1 MCLSAD
7 LGAET
12 YGLTRS
18 KELGARSRILFRFMR
33 DWFSCLAVS
42 RWFWSCNHWS
52 AHFAFYIALTFFSTD
67 MELKMVGILLEQS
80 LLISRFVSSTL
91 HDVFFYSADWDVF
104 VCRFWCGICWI
115 DRFERLGARTRIHA
129 ASCGIYFTR
138 QRFCCFIITLIA
150 GNRKFST

>member
-1 MCLSAD
+1 MFLSAD

-18 KELGARSRILFRFMR
+18 KELGACSRILFCLML

-42 RWFWSCNHWS
+42 RWFWMNFWSCNHWS
-52 AHFAFYIALTFFSTD
+52 AHFAVYIALTFFSTD
-67 MELKMVGILLEQS
+67 MELKMVGILLEQ

-91 HDVFFYSADWDVF
+91 RDVFFYSADWDVF

-138 QRFCCFIITLIA
+138 HNFA
-150 GNRKFST
+150 VS